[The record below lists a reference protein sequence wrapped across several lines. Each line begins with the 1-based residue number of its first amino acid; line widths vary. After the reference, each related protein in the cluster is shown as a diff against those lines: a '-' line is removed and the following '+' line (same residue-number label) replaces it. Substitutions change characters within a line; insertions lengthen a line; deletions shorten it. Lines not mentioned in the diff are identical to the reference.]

1 MQPST
6 SAANPDAYV
15 AGLAGWQ
22 RACVEDLRAAVRAAA
37 PLEEVVKW
45 RHLVYLSNGPV
56 LLIRAE
62 ETRVLFGFWRGQ
74 RLQALE
80 PRLKAGGKYEMA
92 TLELRKGM
100 TISAEHARRLAREAV
115 SLNQTCGD
123 PTKDALP
130 PRVGKPKPGRT
141 TS

>member
-1 MQPST
+1 MQASKPSG
-6 SAANPDAYV
+6 NPDAYV
-15 AGLAGWQ
+15 AGLHGWQ
-22 RACVEDLRAAVRAAA
+22 RECVENLRATVRAAA
-37 PLEEVVKW
+37 ALEEVVKW

-74 RLQALE
+74 RLQAIE

-92 TLELRKGM
+92 TLELREGM
-100 TISAEHARRLAREAV
+100 AITAARVRRLVREAV
-115 SLNQTCGD
+115 SLNETCGD

-130 PRVGKPKPGRT
+130 VRAGTPKPSRT
-141 TS
+141 KP